1 MSTDEIVECQ
11 SGLPLSASAA
21 APGFVPQDG
30 SGFDHSP
37 PDARVP
43 DGSRNSLIVLSLI
56 AALCLI
62 QSGWLGMSA
71 RGLHWLF
78 GAA

>member
-1 MSTDEIVECQ
+1 MPTDEIVERQ

-21 APGFVPQDG
+21 ASGFVPQDG
-30 SGFDHSP
+30 SGFGHSS

-43 DGSRNSLIVLSLI
+43 EGSRNRLIVLSLI
-56 AALCLI
+56 AAVCLI
-62 QSGWLGMSA
+62 QSGWLGMLA
-71 RGLHWLF
+71 WGLLWLF